1 MSTTKATRSKPPR
14 YQVISVRL
22 NEDRF
27 ELLERHRQVLT
38 EQLGR
43 EVSLGEA
50 AFLAL
55 DGRAVEIDRVTSR
68 HALLRTPTESLVQI
82 RRHWR
87 AHQALSAAEWDVVAE
102 HVQMATDEP
111 GLYPLPRDPALP
123 SRASYLALVNAF
135 EAVYRH
141 RKVPA
146 SPNTWAY
153 FGNLG
158 GFFSDDTLSDTDAEQ
173 RDRTVLAQ
181 VARARAGLHA
191 DAAWT
196 RPGNVGRCLL
206 VAIQE
211 EGVESATLDHLL
223 APYWPTLWG
232 LAARGH
238 WIRHGRP
245 IRPSPPTLVGD
256 PRHDATLPAPITAG
270 PLTVSFESTGLE
282 LTVLL
287 GLGAPRHPSYLLREY
302 PELVEFRAVLE
313 LARVSE
319 RPWLGKYFRTV
330 VAKSGR
336 ATTITLWLKHGEAR
350 VEFSLAEWQ
359 TLRDLLRQAWS
370 SPALQPWIVELD
382 QEYGEHG

>member
-14 YQVISVRL
+14 YRVISVRM

-43 EVSLGEA
+43 DISLGEA

-55 DGRAVEIDRVTSR
+55 EDRAVDIGRVDAR
-68 HALLRTPTESLVQI
+68 HDLLRTPTESLVQI

-87 AHQALSAAEWDVVAE
+87 AHQALSAAQWDVIAE
-102 HVQMATDEP
+102 HVQIATDEP
-111 GLYPLPRDPALP
+111 GLLPLPRDPAVP

-135 EAVYRH
+135 DAVYRH
-141 RKVPA
+141 RKAPA
-146 SPNTWAY
+146 SLNTWTY

-158 GFFSDDTLSDTDAEQ
+158 GVFSSDTLSDTDAEQ

-181 VARARAGLHA
+181 VARARTGLETEA
-191 DAAWT
+191 SWT
-196 RPGNVGRCLL
+196 RPGNVGRALL
-206 VAIQE
+206 VAIQG
-211 EGVESATLDHLL
+211 EGVESPSLDHLL
-223 APYWPTLWG
+223 APYWSTLWG

-245 IRPSPPTLVGD
+245 VRPSSSTTGDD
-256 PRHDATLPAPITAG
+256 PRLRLELPRPMTTGSLTL
-270 PLTVSFESTGLE
+270 SFEPSGLE
-282 LTVLL
+282 LAVLVDL
-287 GLGAPRHPSYLLREY
+287 GVPRHPSFVLRQY

-313 LARVSE
+313 RPRDRV
-319 RPWLGKYFRTV
+319 WNGKYFRTV
-330 VAKSGR
+330 VATSGR
-336 ATTITLWLKHGEAR
+336 ATSRTLWLKQGEVR
-350 VEFSLAEWQ
+350 VEFSPADWQ
-359 TLRDLLRQAWS
+359 ALRDLLRQAWT
-370 SPALQPWIVELD
+370 SPDLQPWIVELD